1 MCSCQYF
8 HFQYRTAGFHIYNSL
23 LWQRKTWVSWSSLY
37 FSLDQSPLY
46 KQSFTATAISS
57 SVKILTLPH
66 LVSDILYCKHWSTWI
81 PFSTIGVW
89 LASQIA
95 ELVKKKNNN
104 LPAVQETWFD
114 SWVRKIPWWRDRL
127 TIPVFL
133 VFPGGSDGK
142 ESACNAGDLGWKD
155 PLEEGMAIH
164 SSILAWRIPMGR
176 RAWWAAVRGVAKSQT
191 QLSN

>member
-1 MCSCQYF
+1 MDRARDHVCYTIHIHTFPSIFCINLYIVEAMCSCQYF

-95 ELVKKKNNN
+95 ELVKKKKKIIY
-104 LPAVQETWFD
+104 LQC
-114 SWVRKIPWWRDRL
+114 RKPGLIP
-127 TIPVFL
+127 
-133 VFPGGSDGK
+133 GSERSPD
-142 ESACNAGDLGWKD
+142 
-155 PLEEGMAIH
+155 EGI
-164 SSILAWRIPMGR
+164 G
-176 RAWWAAVRGVAKSQT
+176 
-191 QLSN
+191 

>member
-1 MCSCQYF
+1 MDRARDHVCYTIHIHTFPSIFCINLYIVEAMCSCQYF

-46 KQSFTATAISS
+46 KQSFIATAISS

-114 SWVRKIPWWRDRL
+114 SWVRKIPWRRAWQS
-127 TIPVFL
+127 TPVFL
-133 VFPGGSDGK
+133 PGESPWAEEPGGLQSVG
-142 ESACNAGDLGWKD
+142 SQRVR
-155 PLEEGMAIH
+155 H
-164 SSILAWRIPMGR
+164 S
-176 RAWWAAVRGVAKSQT
+176 WATKQSCP
-191 QLSN
+191 